1 MSKTTVVAILNQ
13 KGGCGKTT
21 IATNLAHAIALDG
34 SSVLLVD
41 SDPQGSARDW
51 NEANSGEIVP
61 VVGLDRET
69 LPKDLHAISTGY
81 DWIII
86 DGAPQIAK
94 LSAAAIRSADVVLIP
109 VQPSPYDVWAA
120 ADVVDLVK
128 TRQSVTNGIPK
139 AAFLVSRAIVNTK
152 LGAEVI
158 GALEEYGLPV
168 FTSRTSQRVIYTDS
182 ASEGK
187 TVFVN
192 SDSPA
197 AQEISAILDELKMFV
212 GLEKCHESE
221 S

>member
-1 MSKTTVVAILNQ
+1 MSQTTVVAILNQ

-21 IATNLAHAIALDG
+21 IATNLAHAIALNG
-34 SSVLLVD
+34 ASVLLVD

-69 LPKDLHAISTGY
+69 LPKDLHAISSGY

-152 LGAEVI
+152 LGSEVI

-168 FTSRTSQRVIYTDS
+168 FAARTSQRVIYTDS

-192 SDSPA
+192 PDSPA

-212 GLEKCHESE
+212 GMEERS
-221 S
+221 

>member
-1 MSKTTVVAILNQ
+1 MKRKTVVAVLNQ
-13 KGGCGKTT
+13 KGGSGKTT
-21 IATNLAHAIALDG
+21 IATNLAHAFILDG
-34 SSVLLVD
+34 KSVLLVD

-51 NEANSGEIVP
+51 NEANLGEIVP

-69 LPKDLHAISTGY
+69 LPKDLQAVSSGY

-86 DGAPQIAK
+86 DGAPQVAK
-94 LSAAAIRSADVVLIP
+94 LSAAAIKSADVVLIP

-128 TRQSVTNGIPK
+128 ARQAVTNGVPK

-158 GALEEYGLPV
+158 GALQDYELPV
-168 FTSRTSQRVIYTDS
+168 FTARTSQRVVYSES

-187 TVFVN
+187 TVFV
-192 SDSPA
+192 DSNGPA
-197 AQEISAILDELKMFV
+197 AQEMLAIREELKRFV
-212 GLEKCHESE
+212 GEDRQ
-221 S
+221 